1 MLNTKSTA
9 TLCVRDANCACAMG
23 HAPLL
28 FFLIGNTAAQGQAL
42 IDACL
47 ATADLRTPMT
57 QEQYEDSVH
66 RSAIS
71 AMTILGDEWGSSQ
84 DVARLAIFLTS
95 EDAAYVTGVPLP
107 VDGGYCA
114 Q

>member
-1 MLNTKSTA
+1 
-9 TLCVRDANCACAMG
+9 MG
-23 HAPLL
+23 HVPLL
-28 FFLIGNTAAQGQAL
+28 FFLMGNTAAQGQAP
-42 IDACL
+42 IQAYL

-57 QEQYEDSVH
+57 QEQYEDPVH

-71 AMTILGDEWGSSQ
+71 AMTTLGDEWGSPQ
-84 DVARLAIFLTS
+84 DVARVAIFLAS

-107 VDGGYCA
+107 VDAGYCA